1 MNYVLA
7 FFASFISVF
16 LKGFQHKN
24 VVANLYVNT
33 AVTSYAMAVMDV
45 LLIGLISKSD
55 WTIAFTTGTGATL
68 GMVTAMYLHNKFFAK
83 RIKDA
88 KEN

>member
-1 MNYVLA
+1 MNYLYA
-7 FFASFISVF
+7 FVASFISVF

-24 VVANLYVNT
+24 VVANLYFNT

-68 GMVTAMYLHNKFFAK
+68 GMLTAMYLHNKFFN
-83 RIKDA
+83 KDA
-88 KEN
+88 KNAKRN